1 MKLYKKILTTAGVG
15 LLLVG
20 TSLSAADTSAKE
32 VINKA
37 YSYVAS
43 MDKYTFNAIVTEE
56 EAVIDGKQVEK
67 HGRDV
72 SVKVLRPGSLR
83 IDVKDGALNR
93 SKYFDNGAFTMI
105 DHEFGYYG
113 QLKTPNTINGA
124 LDFIFDKYGITTP
137 LAHLIYSEMGKR
149 MKYKKSQYFG
159 TMDVDGVTCDYVAF
173 RTKSKEIHVWVATG
187 DVPLVKTFS
196 IIDISS
202 SKNPRMNA
210 SLTWDINP
218 NLSNSDFIFSAPKN
232 ATNISVNSTN

>member
-15 LLLVG
+15 FLLMG
-20 TSLSAADTSAKE
+20 TNLSAADISAKE
-32 VINKA
+32 IINKA
-37 YSYVAS
+37 YNYVAS

-67 HGRDV
+67 QTREI
-72 SVKVLRPGSLR
+72 SVKVIRPGNLR
-83 IDVKDGALNR
+83 IDVKDGALVR
-93 SKYFDNGAFTMI
+93 SKYFNNGAFTMI

-124 LDFIFDKYGITTP
+124 LDFIFEKYGVSTP
-137 LAHLIYSEMGKR
+137 LAHLIYSGMGKR

-173 RTKSKEIHVWVATG
+173 RTKAKEIHIWVATG

-202 SKNPRMNA
+202 SENPRMDT
-210 SLTWDINP
+210 SLTWHTNP
-218 NLSNSDFIFSAPKN
+218 NISNSDFIFSAPKN
-232 ATNISVNSTN
+232 AMNISVNSTN